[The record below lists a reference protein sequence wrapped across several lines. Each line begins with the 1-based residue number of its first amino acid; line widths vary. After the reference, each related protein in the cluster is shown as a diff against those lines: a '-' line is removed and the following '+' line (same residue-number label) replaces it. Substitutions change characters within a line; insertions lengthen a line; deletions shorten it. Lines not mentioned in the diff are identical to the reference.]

1 MPLFPTLSRRRLL
14 LAASLLSAVS
24 LLALQGGPT
33 PYPPSR
39 LPDRIVANWTA
50 APSTSF
56 SVAWRTGTTVSEAFA
71 EIVESA
77 AGPDFEKGSRRV
89 SAATEAY
96 DTDQGSAHAHS
107 VTFRDLEP
115 STEYLYR
122 VGDGKD
128 AWSEW
133 IHFRTAAASAEPFA
147 FLYFGDAQNQI
158 RSAWSRV
165 VRLAWQTAPD
175 ARLAMHVG
183 DLINN
188 YNRDLQWGEWHEAS
202 SWLHRS
208 VPAMP
213 VPGNHEHGRGSG
225 GKRRITVNWRPQF
238 TLPLNGVPG
247 LEETCYFIDFQGVRF
262 VALNS
267 NEKQK
272 EQAEWLEQLLADNP
286 NRWTVVF
293 FHHPVYSGARKRDNK
308 ELRELW
314 QPVFDRGGVDLVL
327 NGHDHVYAR
336 TRLLRADGKPGGAVY
351 VVSVSG
357 AKMYE
362 LDQRPMFARTL
373 GRTQLFQVIRVNG
386 SELSF
391 EARTARGDVA
401 DSFRIEKR
409 GAEKR
414 LIEK

>member
-1 MPLFPTLSRRRLL
+1 MVPFPLPSRRLL
-14 LAASLLSAVS
+14 GAVVLLASASLLAF
-24 LLALQGGPT
+24 QGGPAS
-33 PYPPSR
+33 YAPSE
-39 LPDRIVANWTA
+39 LPDRIITNWTTE
-50 APSTSF
+50 PSTSF
-56 SVAWRTGTTVSEAFA
+56 SVTWRTSTAVARAFA
-71 EIVESA
+71 EIVEAS
-77 AGPDFEKGSRRV
+77 AGPDFEKDSRRLP
-89 SAATEAY
+89 ATTEAY
-96 DTDQGSAHAHS
+96 TTDQGPAHAHS
-107 VTFRDLEP
+107 VTFSGLRP
-115 STEYLYR
+115 ATEYLYR
-122 VGDGKD
+122 VGDGTD

-133 IHFRTAAASAEPFA
+133 ISFRTASASAEPFA

-158 RSAWSRV
+158 LSSWSRV
-165 VRLAWQTAPD
+165 VRRAWQTAPD
-175 ARLAMHVG
+175 ARLVIHAG

-188 YNRDLQWGEWHEAS
+188 YNRDSQWGEWHEAS

-213 VPGNHEHGRGSG
+213 VPGNHEHGRDDS

-247 LEETCYFIDFQGVRF
+247 IEETCYFTDFQGVRF

-267 NEKQK
+267 NEKQR
-272 EQAEWLEQLLADNP
+272 EQAEWLDRLLANNP

-293 FHHPVYSGARKRDNK
+293 FHHPIYSGARKRDNK

-357 AKMYE
+357 AKMYG
-362 LDQRPMFARTL
+362 LDERPVFARTL

-386 SELSF
+386 NVLSF
-391 EARTARGDVA
+391 EARTARGDIA
-401 DSFRIEKR
+401 DSFRMEKS

-414 LIEK
+414 LIEN

>member
-1 MPLFPTLSRRRLL
+1 MHFRSSVPRRLILAAPL
-14 LAASLLSAVS
+14 LAAAS
-24 LLALQGGPT
+24 LLALQTGSA
-33 PYPPSR
+33 PYAPSR
-39 LPDRIVANWTA
+39 RPDRIVTNWTA
-50 APSTSF
+50 QPSTSF
-56 SVAWRTGTTVSEAFA
+56 SVTWRTDTSVPAAFG
-71 EIVESA
+71 EIVEAA
-77 AGPDFEKGSRRV
+77 AGPDFEKDSRRV
-89 SAATEAY
+89 PAATEAY
-96 DTDQGSAHAHS
+96 ATDAGPARAHS
-107 VTFRDLEP
+107 VTFRELKP
-115 STEYLYR
+115 GAEYLYR
-122 VGDGKD
+122 VGDGND

-133 IHFRTAAASAEPFA
+133 IPFRTASASAEPFA

-158 RSAWSRV
+158 LSSWSRV
-165 VRLAWQTAPD
+165 VRRAWQTAPD
-175 ARLAMHVG
+175 ARLVIHAG

-188 YNRDLQWGEWHEAS
+188 YNRDSQWGEWHEAS

-213 VPGNHEHGRGSG
+213 VPGNHEHGRDDS

-247 LEETCYFIDFQGVRF
+247 IEETCYFTDFQGVRF

-267 NEKQK
+267 NEKQR
-272 EQAEWLEQLLADNP
+272 EQAEWLDRLLANNP

-293 FHHPVYSGARKRDNK
+293 FHHPIYSGARKRDNK

-357 AKMYE
+357 AKMYG
-362 LDQRPMFARTL
+362 LDERPVFARTL

-386 SELSF
+386 NVLSF
-391 EARTARGDVA
+391 EARTARGDIA
-401 DSFRIEKR
+401 DSFRMEKS

-414 LIEK
+414 LIEN